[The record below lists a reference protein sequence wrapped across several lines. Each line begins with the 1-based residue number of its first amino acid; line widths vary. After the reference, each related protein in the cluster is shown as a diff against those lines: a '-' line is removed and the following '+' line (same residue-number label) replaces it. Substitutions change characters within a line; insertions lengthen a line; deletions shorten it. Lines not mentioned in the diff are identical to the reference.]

1 MPPYLSSSSFAIR
14 RIVLDGTAV
23 TLEAEATTTTAACP
37 ACGIISQ
44 QIHDRYD
51 RHPQDLPWRGCPV
64 RLILRV
70 RRFRCTNWAC
80 ERATYAE
87 GFGPSLR
94 RRARRTADVQS
105 FLVQL
110 AWMVGGEAGARLA
123 LAAGL
128 PVSPDTLLRLLQE
141 DAHGDA
147 ATPRV
152 LGVDDLALRRGQTY
166 ATILVNL
173 ETSEPIDLLSGRV
186 AEPLAAWLREHP
198 GVEVIVRD
206 RSEAYAEGARAG
218 APDAVQVADR
228 FHLVKNASAAMDE
241 LLQGRRRQIAVAVPD
256 PPPPTPSCRSDRSVG
271 RGAAPASG
279 GRGTPAHCAG
289 DGHQSC
295 YRSPPDRYSDST
307 PQSHRASPHRWFV
320 LPLPSTLCQLS
331 PRSMARGLQKR
342 HSALS

>member
-1 MPPYLSSSSFAIR
+1 MPPYLPSSSFAIR

-37 ACGIISQ
+37 ACGNISQ
-44 QIHDRYD
+44 RIHDRYD

-141 DAHGDA
+141 DAHSDA

-152 LGVDDLALRRGQTY
+152 LGVDDLALRRG
-166 ATILVNL
+166 
-173 ETSEPIDLLSGRV
+173 TS
-186 AEPLAAWLREHP
+186 
-198 GVEVIVRD
+198 
-206 RSEAYAEGARAG
+206 
-218 APDAVQVADR
+218 
-228 FHLVKNASAAMDE
+228 
-241 LLQGRRRQIAVAVPD
+241 
-256 PPPPTPSCRSDRSVG
+256 
-271 RGAAPASG
+271 
-279 GRGTPAHCAG
+279 
-289 DGHQSC
+289 
-295 YRSPPDRYSDST
+295 
-307 PQSHRASPHRWFV
+307 
-320 LPLPSTLCQLS
+320 
-331 PRSMARGLQKR
+331 
-342 HSALS
+342 